1 MFESCL
7 RNSEKLK
14 PKGLGFFHYAMG
26 KPFNDLGMEK
36 A

>member
-14 PKGLGFFHYAMG
+14 PKGLGFFRYAMG
-26 KPFNDLGMEK
+26 KPFYYLGMNK

>member
-7 RNSEKLK
+7 RNSEKFK
-14 PKGLGFFHYAMG
+14 PKGLGFFRYVMG
-26 KPFNDLGMEK
+26 KPFYYLRKDK